1 MQIPKPPRFVG
12 EIVSF
17 RRAVQNNNPVTT
29 IEAVVQ
35 PLINPVIDTRV
46 AKTVA
51 TKDEVFM
58 RPEMLSECGKQI
70 TKKADPV

>member
-1 MQIPKPPRFVG
+1 MQVLKPVRLVD

-17 RRAVQNNNPVTT
+17 RPAVQNNNPVIT

-35 PLINPVIDTRV
+35 PLINPIIDTRV

-58 RPEMLSECGKQI
+58 RPEMLPERGK
-70 TKKADPV
+70 